1 MYKNSHMQVI
11 KRDGRKEQVSFD
23 KVTKRLKNLCG
34 GLKTVD
40 PILVAQKVC
49 AQIHDD
55 VHTHQ
60 LDELSAEI
68 CSSMSTE
75 NPEFGTLASRI
86 IISNNHKNT
95 SPSFSETMYILYHNK
110 DIHGKHSPLIGE
122 ETYQVIMKNKEKL
135 NNIIDYTRDYNFDY
149 FAYKTLERSYL
160 MRIKKKVVERIQHM
174 YMRVSVGIHS
184 NNLSKAIESYHAMSQ
199 KYFTHATPTL
209 YHSGTPRP
217 QNSSCFLMGTADSVQ
232 GIYKTISDTAQI
244 SKWAGG
250 IGIHVSNIRSK
261 GTTIRGTNG
270 ISDGIIPMLKVY
282 NETAKYI
289 NQSGRRK
296 GSFSIYLEPHHPDV
310 MAFLDLRK
318 NHGNEDERARDL
330 FLAMWI
336 SDLFMERVEKDAEW
350 SLLDPDEC
358 PHLNDVYG
366 DEYKELYER
375 YEKEGRVIKT
385 VKAREVWRKILDS
398 QMETGTPYILYKD
411 SINHKSNQKGYGIIR
426 SSNLCVAP
434 ETKILTSNGYKTI
447 KYLEDKEVEVWNG
460 EQFSKTTVRKTGENQ
475 KLLNI
480 SLSNGMELKC
490 TEYHKFYVQMSYNKK
505 DLKKIEAKD
514 LKKGMKLI
522 KYELPCIK
530 EGTEEFKYAYTHGF
544 WCGDGTYNNKYKEI
558 YQCPYKARDG
568 KKYCGYHL
576 DQNTNIKL
584 NSMDVNRC
592 QGICNEPTKILALY
606 SEKKKLFDQ
615 LDIISCTMIE
625 DKMGRYNCKLPTDMR
640 EKYEVPM
647 NSDYETKLEWFAGL
661 CDADATIARNGTN
674 ESLQL
679 CNTELDF
686 LKNILLMLQGIGIDS
701 KIRINKKEGHSMLPD
716 ENRQLKKY
724 RTKAVYRLLIT
735 SNELQKMLKL
745 GFQTY
750 RLKIKEN
757 NNLQRDAKQF
767 IKIENIEPVKELS
780 DTYCFTEPIRNMG
793 MFNGILAGN
802 CAEITL
808 YSDEKEYAVCN
819 LSSIALPMF
828 VEGSNKFNYE
838 KLEDIVRIAITN
850 LNRVVDYNF
859 YPVPETEYSNKKHRP
874 LGLGVQGLA
883 DVFFKMRAPFE
894 SERAREINRNIFETM
909 YYSAVKTS
917 CEIAKVEG
925 PYVTFEGSPM
935 SKGQFQFDLWG
946 VQPSDRY
953 DWEALRKDVMK
964 YGIRNSTLMA
974 MMPTASTAQILGNT
988 EACEAITSNLYVR
1001 STIAGNFVVINKYLV
1016 EDLMKLGLWN
1026 KQTKDV
1032 IIAANG
1038 SIQNIDGIPQE
1049 LKDLYKTVYEIKQK
1063 AVIDL
1068 SADRAPFICQTQ
1080 SMNLFF
1086 EEPSHSVLHSA
1097 LMYGWKQ
1104 GLKTGSYYI
1113 RSRPKVQAQQFTID
1127 PDKKQE
1133 KVDTREAEALMC
1145 SLKNP
1150 EACEMC
1156 SG

>member
-11 KRDGRKEQVSFD
+11 KRDGHKEQVSFD

-34 GLKTVD
+34 GLKTID

-49 AQIHDD
+49 AQIHND

-68 CSSMSTE
+68 CSSMSSE
-75 NPEFGTLASRI
+75 NPEFGILASRI

-95 SPSFSETMYILYHNK
+95 SPSFSETMYILYNNK

-122 ETYQVIMKNKEKL
+122 ETYQVIIKNKEKL

-160 MRIKKKVVERIQHM
+160 MRINKKVVERIQHM

-184 NNLSKAIESYHAMSQ
+184 NDLTKAIESYQAMSQ

-217 QNSSCFLMGTADSVQ
+217 QNSSCFLLGTADSVQ

-250 IGIHVSNIRSK
+250 IGLHVSNIRSK

-270 ISDGIIPMLKVY
+270 VSDGIIPMLKVY

-289 NQSGRRK
+289 NQSGKRK
-296 GSFSIYLEPHHPDV
+296 GSFSIYLEPHHPDI
-310 MAFLDLRK
+310 MSFLDLRK

-336 SDLFMERVEKDAEW
+336 SDLFMERVEKDEEW

-366 DEYKELYER
+366 DEYKELYEG

-385 VKAREVWRKILDS
+385 VKAREIWRKILDS

-426 SSNLCVAP
+426 SSNLC
-434 ETKILTSNGYKTI
+434 S
-447 KYLEDKEVEVWNG
+447 
-460 EQFSKTTVRKTGENQ
+460 
-475 KLLNI
+475 
-480 SLSNGMELKC
+480 
-490 TEYHKFYVQMSYNKK
+490 
-505 DLKKIEAKD
+505 
-514 LKKGMKLI
+514 
-522 KYELPCIK
+522 
-530 EGTEEFKYAYTHGF
+530 
-544 WCGDGTYNNKYKEI
+544 
-558 YQCPYKARDG
+558 
-568 KKYCGYHL
+568 
-576 DQNTNIKL
+576 
-584 NSMDVNRC
+584 
-592 QGICNEPTKILALY
+592 
-606 SEKKKLFDQ
+606 
-615 LDIISCTMIE
+615 
-625 DKMGRYNCKLPTDMR
+625 
-640 EKYEVPM
+640 
-647 NSDYETKLEWFAGL
+647 
-661 CDADATIARNGTN
+661 
-674 ESLQL
+674 
-679 CNTELDF
+679 
-686 LKNILLMLQGIGIDS
+686 
-701 KIRINKKEGHSMLPD
+701 
-716 ENRQLKKY
+716 
-724 RTKAVYRLLIT
+724 
-735 SNELQKMLKL
+735 
-745 GFQTY
+745 
-750 RLKIKEN
+750 
-757 NNLQRDAKQF
+757 
-767 IKIENIEPVKELS
+767 
-780 DTYCFTEPIRNMG
+780 
-793 MFNGILAGN
+793 
-802 CAEITL
+802 EITL
-808 YSDEKEYAVCN
+808 YSDDKEYAVCN

-828 VEGSNKFNYE
+828 VEGTNTFNYK

-850 LNRVVDYNF
+850 LNRIVDYNF

-874 LGLGVQGLA
+874 VGLGVQGLA

-894 SERAREINRNIFETM
+894 SDRAREINRNIFETM
-909 YYSAVKTS
+909 YYAAVKTS
-917 CEIAKVEG
+917 CELAKVEG
-925 PYVTFEGSPM
+925 PYETFKGSPM
-935 SKGQFQFDLWG
+935 SKGQFQFDLWD
-946 VQPSDRY
+946 VKPSDRY
-953 DWEALRKDVMK
+953 DWETLRKDVMK
-964 YGIRNSTLMA
+964 HGIRNSTLMA

-988 EACEAITSNLYVR
+988 EACEAVTSNLYVR

-1016 EDLMKLGLWN
+1016 NDLMKLGLWD

-1068 SADRAPFICQTQ
+1068 TADRSPFICQTQ

-1086 EEPSHSVLHSA
+1086 EEPSHTVLHSA
-1097 LMYGWKQ
+1097 LMYGWKK
-1104 GLKTGSYYI
+1104 GLKTGCYYI

-1127 PDKKQE
+1127 PEKKN
-1133 KVDTREAEALMC
+1133 KKIDTPDVEALMC